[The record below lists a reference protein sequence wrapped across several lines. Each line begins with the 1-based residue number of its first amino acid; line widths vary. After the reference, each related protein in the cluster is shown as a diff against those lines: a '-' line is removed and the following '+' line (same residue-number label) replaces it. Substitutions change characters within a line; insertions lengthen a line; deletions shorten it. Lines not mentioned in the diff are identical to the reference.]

1 MEKPCTAPA
10 LPATPYHEMLGVRVQ
25 AMTARD
31 LHAAVEAAI
40 RADERC
46 VFGNH
51 NLHSVY
57 LYHRD
62 PQMRRFYA
70 GASLVFVDGMPL
82 VWLGRALGFPFRR
95 EHRNTPVDW
104 FPELLGKAAAEG
116 WRVFYLGSAPG
127 VAERGAAALR
137 ERWPGL
143 QIETEHGYF
152 DIGPGSAEA
161 EAMLERI
168 RAYRPH
174 ILCVGMGMPRQEHWI
189 AEYAGRAGANVVLS
203 LGALM
208 DLLAGE
214 LPTPPRWI
222 GRAGLEWLYRLVSKP
237 GRVWRRYLLE
247 PWFLLPLALRD
258 LWTHRAPPM
267 RRRPRSA
274 ADP

>member
-1 MEKPCTAPA
+1 MSQERF
-10 LPATPYHEMLGVRVQ
+10 PYYEMLGVRVQ
-25 AMTARD
+25 AMNAAD
-31 LHAAVEAAI
+31 LHEAVESAV
-40 RADERC
+40 RAGAHR

-62 PQMRRFYA
+62 PGMRRFYA

-82 VWLGRALGFPFRR
+82 VWLGQALGFPFRR

-104 FPELLGKAAAEG
+104 LPELLGKAAEQG

-127 VAERGAAALR
+127 VAERGAAKLR
-137 ERWPGL
+137 ERWPEL
-143 QIETEHGYF
+143 QMETAHGYF
-152 DIGPGSAEA
+152 DISPGSAEA
-161 EAMLERI
+161 EAVLERI

-174 ILCVGMGMPRQEHWI
+174 VLCVGMGMPRQEQWI
-189 AEYAGRAGANVVLS
+189 AEYADRTGANVVLS

-208 DLLAGE
+208 DLLSGE

-237 GRVWRRYLLE
+237 QRVWRRYLVE

-258 LWTHRAPPM
+258 LWTHRAAPA
-267 RRRPRSA
+267 RRRARA
-274 ADP
+274 AGS

>member
-1 MEKPCTAPA
+1 MTETERF
-10 LPATPYHEMLGVRVQ
+10 PYYDMLGVRVQ
-25 AMTARD
+25 AMNAAD
-31 LHAAVEAAI
+31 LHDAVEDAI
-40 RADERC
+40 RAGDHR

-62 PQMRRFYA
+62 PGMRRFYA

-82 VWLGRALGFPFRR
+82 VWLGQALRFPFRR

-104 FPELLGKAAAEG
+104 LPELMGKAAARG

-127 VAERGAAALR
+127 VAERGAATLR
-137 ERWPGL
+137 ERWPAL
-143 QIETEHGYF
+143 EMETEHGYF
-152 DIGPGSAEA
+152 DITPGSPEA
-161 EAMLERI
+161 EAVLARI

-174 ILCVGMGMPRQEHWI
+174 ILCVGMGMPRQEQWI
-189 AEYAGRAGANVVLS
+189 AEYAERTGANVVLS

-237 GRVWRRYLLE
+237 GRVWYRYLVE
-247 PWFLLPLALRD
+247 PWFLLPLAARD
-258 LWTHRAPPM
+258 LWTRRAAPA
-267 RRRPRSA
+267 RRRPRA
-274 ADP
+274 APDS